1 MRLRVGLVGL
11 GDTWPE
17 RHAPALRA
25 LAAQFKVRAVCDQVV
40 HRAQQAAT
48 EFSAVAVDSYR
59 ALVRRED
66 LDAVLILSPQWFGP
80 LPILA
85 ASESGKAVYCAGGL
99 DLQPEE
105 AASVKQRVEQAG
117 IAFMPEFPRRH
128 APATLRLKEL
138 IATRLS
144 DARLIFCHRRAGAE
158 DDRGHAPAD
167 WPERGNMHD
176 LIELVDWCCYVVDRE
191 PTMVTGMMHQSD
203 GRSPGE
209 DYRMMS
215 LDFSEPAAPGAGPV
229 AQISCGRYIPAR
241 WEEAIS
247 FRPLAALQVCCE
259 RGVAFIDLPSTL
271 IWFDEAGRHQESLD
285 SERPVGEQML
295 LQFHRAATGA
305 ACKTCGLA
313 DAHRAITIVQLAR
326 RSHLEGRRIELE
338 KGDRRAFLGDD

>member
-17 RHAPALRA
+17 RHAPALRT
-25 LAAQFKVRAVCDQVV
+25 LAAQFEVRAVCDQVV
-40 HRAQQAAT
+40 HRAQQAAA

-59 ALVRRED
+59 AMARRED
-66 LDAVLILSPQWFGP
+66 LDAVLILSPQWFGA

-99 DLQPEE
+99 DLGPEDAE
-105 AASVKQRVEQAG
+105 LVKQRVEQVG
-117 IAFMPEFPRRH
+117 IVFMPEFPRRY

-144 DARLIFCHRRAGAE
+144 DARLLFCHRRADAK
-158 DDRGHAPAD
+158 DCRNHAPD
-167 WPERGNMHD
+167 DSPGRRNMHD
-176 LIELVDWCCYVVDRE
+176 LIELVDWCCYVVDRD
-191 PTMVTGMMHQSD
+191 PTLVTGLMHQSN
-203 GRSPGE
+203 GRSPRE
-209 DYRMMS
+209 DYQMMS
-215 LDFSEPAAPGAGPV
+215 LDFSEPAAPGTGPV

-241 WEEAIS
+241 WEEAIT

-259 RGVAFIDLPSTL
+259 HGVAFVDLPSTL
-271 IWFDEAGRHQESLD
+271 IWFDEAGRHQEPLD

-295 LQFHRAATGA
+295 LQFHRAVTGA

-313 DAHRAITIVQLAR
+313 DAHRAITIVQLAH
-326 RSHLEGRRIELE
+326 RSHLEGRRIELC
-338 KGDRRAFLGDD
+338 DHDT